1 MQISGLIGSVV
12 SVRRKLRAVAAI
24 IADPAATEPER
35 ANARVLKERLERRL
49 REAGVPAGDWTDTAF
64 RLGKWAKELR
74 QTSSPALPKG
84 DWTDNAHRLGKAL
97 RRGYKRW
104 SSE

>member
-1 MQISGLIGSVV
+1 MQILGLIGSVA
-12 SVRRKLRAVAAI
+12 SIRRKLKAVAAI
-24 IADPAATEPER
+24 IADPAATDPER

-49 REAGVPAGDWTDTAF
+49 REAGAPAGDWTDAAF

-74 QTSSPALPKG
+74 QTSSPVSPNG

-97 RRGYKRW
+97 RRSYKRW